1 MSARSADTAR
11 ERGRT
16 VTALLA
22 ASATTPSN
30 PWSRSHK
37 SRSFNDNSNN
47 IRGGSYAVGYRRPTT
62 TDPAADD
69 QTTTTDCGETT
80 LGDGDDD
87 LVGVVDRLLSS
98 RGQDEGDSL
107 DLCSSTWQSVETMA
121 RALATGQS
129 IVSTI
134 SRCYRL
140 PGLGRNNSGPQ
151 VAAEAVRCKARRA
164 GTEAMHSLLL
174 SGRFAAKALAI
185 FRRLGQAPLTH
196 PDSFFINSSKLPEAA
211 KALDPGLDDATIRA
225 WMKANGFEQQGR
237 PQPDSLEALSWTEY
251 RQALSELCPAF
262 RRHGISPTTSTERN
276 TAVST
281 PIDTKH
287 IGNGGG
293 SGGLAPSASC
303 PSFTDHD
310 PWEAAV
316 DRTPACPSPARPRR
330 RAGLE
335 DDGDTHAVGG
345 RLGDCPPRSPGADSY
360 GVLRR
365 KRLAAVSLD
374 YEAITRERP
383 QVMPPLDPSILVD
396 HIKAQGRR
404 DRKNP
409 GGDEGGRSSLWTLS
423 THERLLKIPLE
434 KEQVLRCSGRRLLLR
449 IGFDIDGGG
458 LFSTPHFLAER
469 ARRFDNATTLC
480 VVRQS
485 T

>member
-22 ASATTPSN
+22 ASTTTPSN
-30 PWSRSHK
+30 PWSSFHK
-37 SRSFNDNSNN
+37 SRSFNDNNSSKN
-47 IRGGSYAVGYRRPTT
+47 RGGSYVVGYRCPTT
-62 TDPAADD
+62 TDTAADD
-69 QTTTTDCGETT
+69 QTTTTDCGDTT
-80 LGDGDDD
+80 LGHGDDDD
-87 LVGVVDRLLSS
+87 LVGVVDRLLLSS
-98 RGQDEGDSL
+98 GGQDEGDSL

-129 IVSTI
+129 VVSTI

-140 PGLGRNNSGPQ
+140 PGLGRSNSGPQ
-151 VAAEAVRCKARRA
+151 VAAEAVRRKARQA
-164 GTEAMHSLLL
+164 GTEAMHSSLL
-174 SGRFAAKALAI
+174 SGRFAAKALAV

-211 KALDPGLDDATIRA
+211 KALDPGLDDATIRV

-237 PQPDSLEALSWTEY
+237 PQSDSLEALSWTEY
-251 RQALSELCPAF
+251 RQALAELCPAF

-276 TAVST
+276 ATVTT
-281 PIDTKH
+281 PMDTH
-287 IGNGGG
+287 RIGNGGG
-293 SGGLAPSASC
+293 SGGLALSASC
-303 PSFTDHD
+303 PSFADHD

-316 DRTPACPSPARPRR
+316 DRTPACRSPARPLR

-335 DDGDTHAVGG
+335 NGVDAHAVGG
-345 RLGDCPPRSPGADSY
+345 GLGDCPPRSPGADSY

-365 KRLAAVSLD
+365 KRHAAVSLD

-404 DRKNP
+404 DRKNA
-409 GGDEGGRSSLWTLS
+409 GSEEGGSSSLWTLG
-423 THERLLKIPLE
+423 THERLLKLPLQ
-434 KEQVLRCSGRRLLLR
+434 KEQVLRCSERRLPRHIGLDLLLEEVYYHHR
-449 IGFDIDGGG
+449 IFW
-458 LFSTPHFLAER
+458 TK
-469 ARRFDNATTLC
+469 
-480 VVRQS
+480 
-485 T
+485 

>member
-22 ASATTPSN
+22 ASSTTPSN
-30 PWSRSHK
+30 PWSKSHK
-37 SRSFNDNSNN
+37 SRSFNDNSINN
-47 IRGGSYAVGYRRPTT
+47 RGGSYAVGYRRPTT

-98 RGQDEGDSL
+98 GGQDEGDSL

-129 IVSTI
+129 VVSTI

-164 GTEAMHSLLL
+164 GTEAMHSSLL

-185 FRRLGQAPLTH
+185 FRRLGQAPFTH
-196 PDSFFINSSKLPEAA
+196 PHSFFINSSKLPEAA
-211 KALDPGLDDATIRA
+211 KALDPGLDDATIRV

-237 PQPDSLEALSWTEY
+237 PQSDSLEALSWTEY

-276 TAVST
+276 TAVTT
-281 PIDTKH
+281 PMDTKR

-293 SGGLAPSASC
+293 SGGLALSASC

-310 PWEAAV
+310 PWEATV
-316 DRTPACPSPARPRR
+316 DRRPACRSSAHPR
-330 RAGLE
+330 E
-335 DDGDTHAVGG
+335 DDGGTHAVGG

-365 KRLAAVSLD
+365 KRHAAVSLD

-404 DRKNP
+404 DRKTP
-409 GGDEGGRSSLWTLS
+409 GSEEGGSSSLWTLS
-423 THERLLKIPLE
+423 THERLSKIPLQ

-449 IGFDIDGGG
+449 TGFKFLLEGVYSHCRIFWPKELGG
-458 LFSTPHFLAER
+458 LTVLQLCAWFSI
-469 ARRFDNATTLC
+469 
-480 VVRQS
+480 
-485 T
+485 

>member
-37 SRSFNDNSNN
+37 SRSFNDNSSNN
-47 IRGGSYAVGYRRPTT
+47 RGGSYAVCYRRPTTT

-98 RGQDEGDSL
+98 RGQNEGDSL

-129 IVSTI
+129 VVSTI

-151 VAAEAVRCKARRA
+151 VAAEAVRCKARQA
-164 GTEAMHSLLL
+164 GTEAMHSSLL
-174 SGRFAAKALAI
+174 SGRFAAKALSI

-225 WMKANGFEQQGR
+225 WMKANGFKQQGR
-237 PQPDSLEALSWTEY
+237 PQSDSLEALSWTEY

-262 RRHGISPTTSTERN
+262 RRHGISPTASTERN
-276 TAVST
+276 TAVTT
-281 PIDTKH
+281 PTDTKR
-287 IGNGGG
+287 IENGGG
-293 SGGLAPSASC
+293 RRGLALSASC

-316 DRTPACPSPARPRR
+316 DRTPACRSPACPRR

-365 KRLAAVSLD
+365 KRHAAVSLD

-409 GGDEGGRSSLWTLS
+409 GSEEGGGSSLWTLS
-423 THERLLKIPLE
+423 THERLLKIPLQ

-449 IGFDIDGGG
+449 IGFEFLPEVYSHYRIFWSKELGG
-458 LFSTPHFLAER
+458 LTMLQ
-469 ARRFDNATTLC
+469 LC
-480 VVRQS
+480 A
-485 T
+485 